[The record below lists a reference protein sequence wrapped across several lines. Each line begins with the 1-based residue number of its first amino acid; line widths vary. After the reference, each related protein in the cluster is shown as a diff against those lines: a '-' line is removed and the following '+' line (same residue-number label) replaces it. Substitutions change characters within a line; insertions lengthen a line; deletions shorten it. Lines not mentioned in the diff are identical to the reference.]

1 MRVLILSD
9 TSIRENVGQL
19 LEGELIRNFKD
30 STYEYTHYNVKDAE
44 MKKCIGCFNCWLKTP
59 GVCIFNDVTRYI
71 CKDDINSDVY
81 IILSEVKYGGHSPHI
96 KRVLDRSI
104 GKVLP
109 FFKEVNGEMHHAP
122 RYEKYPELVFI
133 GYGSDISP
141 DEGETF
147 QELNMAIATN
157 FQKSKVETYICRNLD
172 EAKNSILGVLQYL
185 KQKEVIL

>member
-9 TSIRENVGQL
+9 SSIQENIGQI
-19 LEGELIRNFKD
+19 LEDELIREFKGN
-30 STYEYTHYNVKDAE
+30 TYEYTHYNVNDAE
-44 MKKCIGCFNCWLKTP
+44 IKKCIGCFNCWLKTP
-59 GVCIFNDVTRYI
+59 GVCIFNDVTRDI

-81 IILSEVKYGGHSPHI
+81 IILSEIKYGGHSPQI

-104 GKVLP
+104 GKILP

-133 GYGSDISP
+133 GYGNDISP
-141 DEGETF
+141 EEEETF
-147 QELNMAIATN
+147 KELNKAISIN
-157 FQKSKVETYICRNLD
+157 FQKDNVETYICRNSED
-172 EAKNSILGVLQYL
+172 VKTSVLGIFQSL